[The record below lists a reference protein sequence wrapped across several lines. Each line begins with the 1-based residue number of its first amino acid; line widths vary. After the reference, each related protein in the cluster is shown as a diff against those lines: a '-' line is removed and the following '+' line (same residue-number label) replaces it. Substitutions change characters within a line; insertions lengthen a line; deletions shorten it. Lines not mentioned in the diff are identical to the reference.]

1 MAVAKMRLR
10 GFIMK
15 QGKHH
20 KGPITHLKDLMREL
34 NKYKQGR
41 DGINMPIYIA
51 PDFSDVLK
59 EINAIGVGYKNKQHG
74 KDKPPTQDQILT
86 SKELES
92 VENKDEFEQVL
103 IVGNYDRTK

>member
-1 MAVAKMRLR
+1 
-10 GFIMK
+10 MK
-15 QGKHH
+15 QDKHH
-20 KGPITHLKDLMREL
+20 SGKITYVKEFMREL

-59 EINAIGVGYKNKQHG
+59 EINTIAVGYKNKHHG
-74 KDKPPTQDQILT
+74 TDKPPTQDQILT
-86 SKELES
+86 QKELEF
-92 VENKDEFEQVL
+92 VDNKDEYEQVL